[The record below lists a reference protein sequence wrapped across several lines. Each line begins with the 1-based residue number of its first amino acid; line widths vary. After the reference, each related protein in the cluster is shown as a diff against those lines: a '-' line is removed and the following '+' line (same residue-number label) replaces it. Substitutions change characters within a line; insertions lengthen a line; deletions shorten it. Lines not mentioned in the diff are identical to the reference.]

1 MILVTIRIAMVA
13 VHVDYEK
20 IGASKQ
26 HFPVFTFALTAEK
39 NLIIKLVIA
48 IAKCQ
53 RAKIL
58 PIRAR
63 CSICLET
70 S

>member
-26 HFPVFTFALTAEK
+26 HFSAFTFALTRWK
-39 NLIIKLVIA
+39 KMIIRLVIA
-48 IAKCQ
+48 N
-53 RAKIL
+53 R
-58 PIRAR
+58 
-63 CSICLET
+63 
-70 S
+70 